1 MLESIAL
8 IFLVGMLSG
17 HIFKKLHLPALMG
30 MILAGIFLSGMLDS
44 SVREIS
50 SDLRQ
55 IALVIILTRAGFS
68 LNVEDLRKAGR
79 GAVLM
84 CFLPAAFEI
93 AGTYLTAPYFFGI
106 SHTEALVLGSVIAA
120 VSPAVIVPMMIKLI
134 DEGYGKEHCVPQTI
148 LAGASADD
156 VFVIV
161 LFTSFTGILSGQGD
175 ISVITFAQIP
185 VSIFLGILMGVLAGY
200 MLNVYFRKVHIRDT
214 AKVIVMLSICFLMID
229 IQDRLEDKIRISAL
243 IGIMAIG
250 ISFNKF
256 YPQIAQRLSVKYNK
270 LWTGAEIMLFVLVG
284 AEVDVKSA
292 AEYGF
297 TAVIYI
303 FTALIFRMAGVFVSL
318 IKTPMT
324 LKERL
329 FCMIAYTPKATVQAA
344 IGAVPLAMGLPCGQL
359 VLTVAV
365 LAILITA
372 PIGATATDFAYRR
385 LLTKQQ

>member
-1 MLESIAL
+1 
-8 IFLVGMLSG
+8 
-17 HIFKKLHLPALMG
+17 MG
-30 MILAGIFLSGMLDS
+30 MILAGIFLSGFLDS
-44 SVREIS
+44 SVRGIS
-50 SDLRQ
+50 PDLRQ

-106 SHTEALVLGSVIAA
+106 SHAEALVLGSVIAA

-175 ISVITFAQIP
+175 ITVFTFAQIP
-185 VSIFLGILMGVLAGY
+185 VSIFLGILLGILAGY
-200 MLNVYFRKVHIRDT
+200 LLNVYFRKVHIRDT

-229 IQDRLEDKIRISAL
+229 IQDRLEDKVRISAL

-284 AEVDVKSA
+284 AEVNVKSA

-372 PIGATATDFAYRR
+372 PIGAIATDFAYKR

>member
-1 MLESIAL
+1 
-8 IFLVGMLSG
+8 
-17 HIFKKLHLPALMG
+17 MG
-30 MILAGIFLSGMLDS
+30 MILAGIFLSGILDS

-106 SHTEALVLGSVIAA
+106 SHTEALVMGSVIAA

-229 IQDRLEDKIRISAL
+229 IQDRLEDKIKISAL

-250 ISFNKF
+250 ISLNKF
-256 YPQIAQRLSVKYNK
+256 YPQIVKRLSAKYNK